1 MAPDPL
7 ERVRSL
13 LDGPSPATLTT
24 CSSDG
29 TALTTP
35 VWFRW
40 WNGSFEVVVA
50 EGDAKLRNLRRDP
63 RCSLLVFEAVPPF
76 RGVEVSG
83 DAELIEGDVSES
95 RAAISGRYL
104 GAAAG
109 ARFAAE
115 RTKPGVLV
123 RLGTDHLRIWD
134 LSAVLPASTPLD
146 DQLASVAALVQRV
159 LGANVS
165 AIYLY
170 GSAVKGG
177 LKPASD
183 VDLFVVTRRRTTR
196 AQKRRLA
203 AGLKPISARDTR
215 PPPWRPVELTIVVQ
229 SDIRPWRY
237 PPRMDFQY
245 GEWLRARFDAGDVAP
260 ISPVNPD
267 LAVLISMVALAG
279 RPLLGPPPAELLDP
293 VPRADLIRAM
303 TDGVADLIADIDI
316 DTANVLLTLARIWST
331 LETSTFLTKDAA
343 ADWVI
348 ARMPPESQAALE
360 RARALYL
367 GRQPDSWAD
376 EIAGARAAAYQLVGE
391 IERLTS
397 RTYNR
402 SR

>member
-1 MAPDPL
+1 MPD
-7 ERVRSL
+7 
-13 LDGPSPATLTT
+13 
-24 CSSDG
+24 
-29 TALTTP
+29 
-35 VWFRW
+35 
-40 WNGSFEVVVA
+40 
-50 EGDAKLRNLRRDP
+50 
-63 RCSLLVFEAVPPF
+63 
-76 RGVEVSG
+76 
-83 DAELIEGDVSES
+83 
-95 RAAISGRYL
+95 
-104 GAAAG
+104 
-109 ARFAAE
+109 
-115 RTKPGVLV
+115 
-123 RLGTDHLRIWD
+123 
-134 LSAVLPASTPLD
+134 STPLD
-146 DQLASVAALVQRV
+146 DQLASVVALVQRV
-159 LGANVS
+159 LGASLTAV
-165 AIYLY
+165 YLY
-170 GSAVKGG
+170 GSAVQGG

-183 VDLFVVTRRRTTR
+183 LDVFVVTRRRTTR

-203 AGLKPISARDTR
+203 AGLRPISARDTR

-260 ISPVNPD
+260 ASPVSPD
-267 LAVLISMVALAG
+267 LAVLVSMVRLVG
-279 RPLLGPPPAELLDP
+279 RPLVGPPPEELLDP
-293 VPRADLIRAM
+293 VPRADLVRAM
-303 TDGVADLIADIDI
+303 TDGVADLIADLDS

-348 ARMPPESQAALE
+348 GRMPPESQAALE

-376 EIAGARAAAYQLVGE
+376 EIAGARAAAHQLVGE